1 MKLKLVITG
10 LRALDL
16 SGSAMSRMREEV
28 LQVDCSTFAQP
39 PTYHWLEI
47 RGGQGTLA
55 LHYLT
60 HCNALALVCSPLLVT
75 YNCASDESPVGHGD
89 ERAMDNG

>member
-28 LQVDCSTFAQP
+28 LQVDCSSFAQP
-39 PTYHWLEI
+39 PTWTKSLVREKGGT
-47 RGGQGTLA
+47 RGACPA
-55 LHYLT
+55 LFDP
-60 HCNALALVCSPLLVT
+60 LALVCSPLLVT
-75 YNCASDESPVGHGD
+75 YSCASDKSPVGHGD

>member
-28 LQVDCSTFAQP
+28 LQVDCSIFAQP
-39 PTYHWLEI
+39 PTWQKSLVREKGGT
-47 RGGQGTLA
+47 RGACPA
-55 LHYLT
+55 LFDS
-60 HCNALALVCSPLLVT
+60 LALVCSPLLVT

>member
-28 LQVDCSTFAQP
+28 LQVDCSIFAQP
-39 PTYHWLEI
+39 PTWQKSLVREK
-47 RGGQGTLA
+47 GGKGALA

-60 HCNALALVCSPLLVT
+60 HWPLFALLC
-75 YNCASDESPVGHGD
+75 
-89 ERAMDNG
+89 

>member
-28 LQVDCSTFAQP
+28 LQVDCSISAQP
-39 PTYHWLEI
+39 PTLQKSFVREKGGT
-47 RGGQGTLA
+47 RGACPA
-55 LHYLT
+55 L
-60 HCNALALVCSPLLVT
+60 LALVCSPLLVT
-75 YNCASDESPVGHGD
+75 YSCASDESPVGHGD